1 MKKVLVNLRLK
12 ESVSLLIDVDEND
25 ENYKTTAREKALEEL
40 RTSFHSEYYRAFLKN
55 GTQKWEVI
63 NCPTPINMEKK

>member
-25 ENYKTTAREKALEEL
+25 EDYKRTAREKALEEL
-40 RTSFHSEYYRAFLKN
+40 RTSFYSDYYRAFLNN
-55 GTQKWEVI
+55 GGQNWEVI
-63 NCPTPINMEKK
+63 DCPPPINMEKK